1 MGYKQVKDRQFEGMF
16 GRDGFG
22 NLTVHLAVDYRE
34 SIYPKHHSKTH
45 VRDGAGRILCGLR
58 SIYYDADPE
67 ALVAQ
72 VLDDD
77 RYLCERCRAIL
88 MRMSPERVW

>member
-1 MGYKQVKDRQFEGMF
+1 MGNKQAKDHQIEGMF
-16 GRDGFG
+16 GRDAWG
-22 NLTVHLAVDYRE
+22 NLTVRLAVDYRE
-34 SIYPKHHSKTH
+34 AIYLKHHSKTH

-58 SIYYDADPE
+58 SIFYDADPE

-77 RYLCERCRAIL
+77 RYLCERCRDTL
-88 MRMSPERVW
+88 KRLSPEKVW